1 MKNSFLNKIKAMLIG
16 MFAKT
21 KKIAQIPQ
29 GEEYDNWL
37 GV

>member
-1 MKNSFLNKIKAMLIG
+1 MANIIKFLKKLSRSL
-16 MFAKT
+16 FTKT
-21 KKIAQIPQ
+21 KKIAQLPQ